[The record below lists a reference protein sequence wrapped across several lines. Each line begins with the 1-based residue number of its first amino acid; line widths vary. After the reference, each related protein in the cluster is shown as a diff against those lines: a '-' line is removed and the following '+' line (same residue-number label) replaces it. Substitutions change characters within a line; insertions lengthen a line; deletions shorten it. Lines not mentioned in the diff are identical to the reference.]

1 MKILTIFFSSINK
14 YGFKFLFLVFLY
26 ELLNIYRLRFSD
38 YVVLDS
44 VKKKYE
50 PCVPTPYYCLSQ
62 IKKKIKKKYTLIDFG
77 CGRGRVIDY
86 FKKNTFFSKI
96 IGVEINKKLEKRLL
110 RLNSK
115 RVKIYIKDVSDKIF
129 LNFLLK
135 KYSKR
140 NLILYFYH
148 PFAED
153 VFIKILK
160 TFFSKNKMELKIVVM
175 GEIYLRKKLIEK
187 YKIKTEKIH
196 KLLNIYTYKHR

>member
-1 MKILTIFFSSINK
+1 MKILTIFLSSINK
-14 YGFKFLFLVFLY
+14 YGIKFLFLIFLH
-26 ELLNIYRLRFSD
+26 EFLNIYRLRFSD

-50 PCVPTPYYCLSQ
+50 PCVPTPYYCISQ
-62 IKKKIKKKYTLIDFG
+62 IKNKISKKKYTFIDFG

-96 IGVEINKKLEKRLL
+96 IGVEINKKLQSQLL
-110 RLNSK
+110 RLNNK
-115 RVKIYIKDVSDKIF
+115 KIKIYIKDVSNTNF

-135 KYSKR
+135 KYSKN

-153 VFIKILK
+153 VLAKIIKKFL
-160 TFFSKNKMELKIVVM
+160 SKNKMELKIVIM
-175 GEIYLRKKLIEK
+175 GEIYLRKKLLQ
-187 YKIKTEKIH
+187 
-196 KLLNIYTYKHR
+196 KLLNIYTYKHH